1 MELVIIAVCSLLILF
16 FDFRVILKDKNSKEI
31 YFYAAALLVSLP
43 VLMLRSLGIN
53 LPDPGIF
60 ILEAVKSFF
69 TL

>member
-1 MELVIIAVCSLLILF
+1 MELAVIVIFSFFALL
-16 FDFRVILKDKNSKEI
+16 FDFRVVLKGKNAKEI

-53 LPDPGIF
+53 LPDPGTF
-60 ILEAVKSFF
+60 ILEAVKPFF

>member
-1 MELVIIAVCSLLILF
+1 MELAVIVIFSFFTLL
-16 FDFRVILKDKNSKEI
+16 FDFRVVLKGKNSKEI

-43 VLMLRSLGIN
+43 VLMLRSLGIT